1 MGWFNTVKGDIQSV
15 RDRDPAAPNSLEILL
30 CYPGLHALWMHRIA
44 HRLFKRGLRT
54 FPRIINRFSHFL
66 TSIDIHPGARIGEG
80 FFIDHG
86 TGVVIG
92 ETAEIGRNVT
102 LFQGVSLGGT
112 GKDTGKRHPTVR
124 DNVVISAGASVLG
137 PIEIGRNSKVGAGS
151 VVISPVP
158 ENTTVVGVPGR
169 IVRMNGRKTPV
180 IDLHHE
186 RLPDPVAEALER
198 LVHRLDRL
206 EYRMKSLEKKGTRKP
221 RD

>member
-1 MGWFNTVKGDIQSV
+1 MGWLKSARGDMQAV
-15 RDRDPAAPNSLEILL
+15 RDRDPAAPNSLEIML

-44 HRLFKRGLRT
+44 HRLHKRGLKT
-54 FPRIINRFSHFL
+54 LPRIINRLSHFL
-66 TSIDIHPGARIGEG
+66 TNIDIHPGARIGTG

-151 VVISPVP
+151 VVINPVP
-158 ENTTVVGVPGR
+158 ENATVVGVPGR
-169 IVRMNGRKTPV
+169 IVKMNGRKTPV
-180 IDLHHE
+180 IDLRHE

-198 LVHRLDRL
+198 VVHRLDRL
-206 EYRMKSLEKKGTRKP
+206 EYKMGKLEKKST
-221 RD
+221 